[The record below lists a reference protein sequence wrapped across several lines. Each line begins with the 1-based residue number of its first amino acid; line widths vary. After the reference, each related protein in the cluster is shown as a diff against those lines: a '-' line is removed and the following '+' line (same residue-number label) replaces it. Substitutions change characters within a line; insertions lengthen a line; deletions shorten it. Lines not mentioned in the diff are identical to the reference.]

1 MVAPFFLQPTHREGA
16 TSKRVQFTQL
26 RMERCRVKKNLIRIV
41 ALTFVVLVA
50 SLGFAQ
56 SGANPTTKDSKS
68 QASAAADKSTAKI
81 DINSATAD
89 ELAALP
95 GIGPATA
102 QKIIDG
108 RPYHTK
114 TELKNKKIVNGPTY
128 DKIKDQIIAKQGTAK

>member
-1 MVAPFFLQPTHREGA
+1 M
-16 TSKRVQFTQL
+16 
-26 RMERCRVKKNLIRIV
+26 KKNVVRIL

-56 SGANPTTKDSKS
+56 SGGNPTTKDKA
-68 QASAAADKSTAKI
+68 QASSAADKNAAKI
-81 DINSATAD
+81 DINSASAE
-89 ELAALP
+89 ELATLP
-95 GIGPATA
+95 GVGPATA

-114 TELKNKKIVNGPTY
+114 TDLKNKKIVNGPTY